1 MLGIVHGTAHGL
13 DLGVDQ
19 EAADGRQ
26 IGCDAGGGSVGAV
39 SGTESVVDENIS
51 QRSQSLGKLGIIG
64 FFLGAET
71 DVFQQHD
78 LAGLDAVGHHLSDG
92 ADDVG
97 GDGHLDVQ
105 ELFQRGGNGL
115 QAHLGI
121 DLALGAAQMGA
132 QDDGGIVLQ
141 QITDGGQSAA
151 DADIIGDLAV
161 LIQRHVEIAAQEDF
175 LSGHVDVLD
184 RFFVVHT
191 LFPHILLFVMLWFFP
206 GILFPYRFIIV

>member
-1 MLGIVHGTAHGL
+1 M
-13 DLGVDQ
+13 
-19 EAADGRQ
+19 
-26 IGCDAGGGSVGAV
+26 GGAEG
-39 SGTESVVDENIS
+39 VVDENIRHGS
-51 QRSQSLGKLGIIG
+51 QALGKLGIIG
-64 FFLGAET
+64 LFLGAET

-78 LAGLDAVGHHLSDG
+78 LTGLDAVGHHLGNG
-92 ADDVG
+92 AVDVSSH
-97 GDGHLDVQ
+97 GHLDVQ
-105 ELFQRGGNGL
+105 EFLQSSGHGL
-115 QAHLGI
+115 EAHLGI